1 MRVTEAATAFLAIT
15 ASGFAAAAHVNH
27 DRTGQVV
34 LLPYYTVNNNFIT
47 NITITN
53 TTPLFKAVRVRFLES
68 HNSGDVLNFNVY
80 LSPQD
85 VWNGT
90 LRMNSDTGLPNLIT
104 EDESCTYPSKSHLQ
118 AGVNMHNT
126 FTATTDADLTE
137 GYVEIIEMGVIA
149 DGAGPAIDG
158 GWSAEI
164 DSDTTADADGVVL
177 AADIA
182 AGDRSIPAGL
192 LHDAAGMPADCSVV
206 SDAWAAGAVNG
217 FANGFEP
224 GAMAAT
230 GVAADPVPALPY
242 GETTNAGLVAPTGG
256 INAYGIM
263 INASTGAAFVQEAV
277 HIDQYTSVAQH
288 YRPDDPVNYRLPS
301 LASGDSQVAHIPNAL
316 GDGMK
321 SDTMPLT
328 EYDTGALHNIAP
340 NPSVPMG
347 SNPLPIA
354 VILSAD
360 AVSAPYFVEFNVN
373 GETDIVLTF
382 PMRKHGIYNGGTLT
396 NQLDPNEATCAGTL
410 SDGIS
415 DGSAVT
421 ISSLGAVAYDYPHD
435 GAGNICANAGFV
447 GNENPDVLV
456 MLEYYGY
463 EEQPNVYAYPH
474 ETGGPDGFPYPF
486 VSQTDIVLKY
496 GVNVI
501 TTDRAFNGNNSVF
514 KTPRERVVHW
524 VLNAGFEAGWSRFNM
539 NSSYNYETNL
549 GIAAL
554 TEPVGGLGADVNNTW
569 TGVPVIGFSAMAADA
584 GPAQLGETIEL
595 IRHVNRN

>member
-1 MRVTEAATAFLAIT
+1 MKATVALLLIT
-15 ASGFAAAAHVNH
+15 ASGFTAAAHVNH

-53 TTPLFKAVRVRFLES
+53 TTPLFKAVKVRFLES
-68 HNSGDVLNFNVY
+68 RNSGDVLNFNVY

-90 LRMNSDTGLPNLIT
+90 LRMNPDTGLPNLLT
-104 EDESCTYPSKSHLQ
+104 EDESCTYPPKSRLQ
-118 AGVNMHNT
+118 AGINMRDIYI
-126 FTATTDADLTE
+126 AATDADLTE
-137 GYVEIIEMGVIA
+137 GYVEIIEMGDIA
-149 DGAGPAIDG
+149 DGAGPAVDG
-158 GWSAEI
+158 GWTAEI

-192 LHDAAGMPADCSVV
+192 LHDAAGMPTDCSVV

-217 FANGFEP
+217 FTNGFES

-242 GETTNAGLVAPTGG
+242 GETANAGLVAPTGG

-263 INASTGAAFVQEAV
+263 INVATGAAFVEEGV

-354 VILSAD
+354 AILSAD
-360 AVSAPYFVEFNVN
+360 AVSAPYFIESNAN

-382 PMRKHGIYNGGTLT
+382 PMRKYGIYNGGILT
-396 NQLDPNEATCAGTL
+396 NQLDSNEAACAGTL
-410 SDGIS
+410 RDNIS

-421 ISSLGAVAYDYPHD
+421 MVLLDAVFQNYPHD
-435 GAGNICANAGFV
+435 EGSNICTNAGFID
-447 GNENPDVLV
+447 NENPDIL
-456 MLEYYGY
+456 MRLEYYDY
-463 EEQPNVYAYPH
+463 EERASAY
-474 ETGGPDGFPYPF
+474 TYYDDLGGMGFQNPF
-486 VSQTDIVLKY
+486 ISSEVIAIRN
-496 GVNVI
+496 GVNIFTVNR
-501 TTDRAFNGNNSVF
+501 DFGGNNSVF
-514 KTPRERVVHW
+514 KTPHERVIN
-524 VLNAGFEAGWSRFNM
+524 LNLDAGFYAGWLSFNM
-539 NSSYNYETNL
+539 NSSYNYDTNP

-554 TEPVGGLGADVNNTW
+554 TEPVGGLGTDVNNTW

-595 IRHVNRN
+595 IRHVNRD